1 MKIQRFLLPQ
11 LQEAILPGKVLVL
24 YGPRQVGKTTLAHEL
39 LSSVSL
45 RSKFVN
51 ADELIY
57 REALASQNR
66 QRLGE
71 VLGDAELLVI
81 DEAQRVPEIGLNL
94 KILVDSF
101 PQAAILATG
110 SASFDLAN
118 KISEPLTGRKLT
130 FNLYPV
136 SYRELQQTI
145 GTLETRAQLER
156 WLVWGGY
163 PTIVTTDNPTMRER
177 LLGELVGSY
186 LYRDILD
193 LEGVRRADK
202 IVDLLRLLAFQIG
215 QEVSLAELA
224 TNLALNRQT
233 VERYL
238 DLLEKV
244 FVIFKV
250 GGFSRNLRKEVTKN
264 SRYYFYDNGVRNSL
278 IQNFNSLALRN
289 DVGQLWE
296 TTYGSSAARQIKT
309 LGLVNAYFWRTY
321 DQKEIDCIEEH
332 GGKLHGYEFKWQG
345 GEIRRA
351 TCSEFMEA
359 PKFRAGCYQP
369 GKHRR
374 FSACQFTPKLA
385 PYINPPTRLAP
396 GQPAFQVPDNRREIT
411 KISDCQRCVPV
422 GQNHPQPV
430 CRQRS
435 QRCCQRYE
443 DGCEAGIQPTPA
455 IQGDLFAPLPDIG
468 MGFRGDTG

>member
-1 MKIQRFLLPQ
+1 MKLQRLLLSQ
-11 LQEAILPGKVLVL
+11 LQDALIPGKVLVL
-24 YGPRQVGKTTLAHEL
+24 YGPRQVGKTTLANDL
-39 LSSVSL
+39 LSTVSL
-45 RSKFVN
+45 RSRFVN

-57 REALASQNR
+57 REALASQSR
-66 QRLGE
+66 QKLGE

-94 KILVDSF
+94 KILIDSY
-101 PQAAILATG
+101 PQAVIVATG

-118 KISEPLTGRKLT
+118 KISEPLTGRKLIL
-130 FNLYPV
+130 NLYPV
-136 SYRELQQTI
+136 SYSEIRQTL
-145 GTLETRAQLER
+145 GALEARTQLER

-163 PTIVTTDNPTMRER
+163 PAIVTTDNPVLRER

-224 TNLALNRQT
+224 ASLALNRQT

-250 GGFSRNLRKEVTKN
+250 SGFSRNLRKEVTKN
-264 SRYYFYDNGVRNSL
+264 ARYYFYDNGVRNSL
-278 IQNFNSLALRN
+278 IQNFNSLTLRN

-296 TTYGSSAARQIKT
+296 NYLLIERRKANQAAGRS
-309 LGLVNAYFWRTY
+309 VNAYFWRTY

-332 GGKLHGYEFKWQG
+332 GGKLYGYEFKWQR

-351 TCSEFMEA
+351 TRSEFLNA
-359 PKFRAGCYQP
+359 YP
-369 GKHRR
+369 G
-374 FSACQFTPKLA
+374 SELMT
-385 PYINPPTRLAP
+385 IN
-396 GQPAFQVPDNRREIT
+396 RE
-411 KISDCQRCVPV
+411 
-422 GQNHPQPV
+422 NF
-430 CRQRS
+430 
-435 QRCCQRYE
+435 E
-443 DGCEAGIQPTPA
+443 
-455 IQGDLFAPLPDIG
+455 
-468 MGFRGDTG
+468 GFLG